1 MDILF
6 DKIAILLLPENF
18 SKILPYCLWYWI
30 MFTLIVYWIIKKND
44 VGFRLFNKYYDLYFR
59 CNCYSVIEL
68 E

>member
-30 MFTLIVYWIIKKND
+30 MFTLIVYWIIKK
-44 VGFRLFNKYYDLYFR
+44 K
-59 CNCYSVIEL
+59 
-68 E
+68 